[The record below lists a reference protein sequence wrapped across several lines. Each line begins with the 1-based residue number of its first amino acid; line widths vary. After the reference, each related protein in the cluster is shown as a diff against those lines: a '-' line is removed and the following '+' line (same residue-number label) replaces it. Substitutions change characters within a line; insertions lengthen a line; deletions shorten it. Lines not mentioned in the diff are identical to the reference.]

1 MYFCTISLKD
11 AMFCCQLMLRLFDTR
26 KTKLNFILGTD
37 LSMMVFWDLEQDPYL
52 FEIYATDPDD
62 LQNNFNCEAKP
73 EFFTHNYTEPGDYT
87 ITAK

>member
-1 MYFCTISLKD
+1 
-11 AMFCCQLMLRLFDTR
+11 
-26 KTKLNFILGTD
+26 
-37 LSMMVFWDLEQDPYL
+37 MMVFWDLEQDPYL

-62 LQNNFNCEAKP
+62 LQDNFNCEAKR